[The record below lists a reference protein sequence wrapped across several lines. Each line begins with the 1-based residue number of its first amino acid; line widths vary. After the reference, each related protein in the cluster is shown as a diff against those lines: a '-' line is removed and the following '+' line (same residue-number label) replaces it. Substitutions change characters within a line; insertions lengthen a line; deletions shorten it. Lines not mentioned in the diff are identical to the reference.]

1 MSESGY
7 DAVKQQREEDDLD
20 RWRFASE
27 IVDVVTSTSSDWSA
41 RIGIF
46 GKWGE
51 GKSTV
56 LKFAEQMLKEK
67 DNIVFTFNPWAAQN
81 LAELWEEFG
90 ARFVEALS
98 VARVPFDGAW
108 KASTKA
114 VGKNL
119 GSKGVSQFAEAA
131 SAVFGKD
138 KLYNSALN
146 ILSKWLR
153 YDGDQIRKIRQ
164 KLGNR
169 RLVVLIDDLDRC
181 RPELLPQLLL
191 SLRELLDLPGFT
203 FLLAFDDEI
212 VARALVTENPAWG
225 DGANFLEKILDF
237 RFHLP
242 AITAVQKERF
252 VARAMA
258 RYCPFVPAEASKAI
272 QDLLP
277 DNPRKSKAL
286 IRSLAALQP
295 QIARHDDDEL
305 NWTDIWLAQML
316 RLESYAFFECLLKND
331 TLDREVGSLYRLLR
345 ESNRGKL
352 ANEDEKDR
360 PLKNLIEKV
369 GVKDPVTTRRLI
381 QLIEA
386 VRARASMRFQYACE
400 LAVSPHVIT
409 WKEFRALEASWMAG
423 RETSTL
429 SGWLRQQA
437 ARQFVS
443 SESVDEEAFTTILA
457 RRQECLAEAAESGTI
472 EAHEKSALEAG
483 ALLQMIEQ
491 FLLDLGK
498 INPQRFKK
506 LYGQVGYWIGFR
518 KNVNDLKLRAL
529 EDLSLVK
536 LASSVSDA
544 TALDLLEIVDASNW
558 EVDFGDGVTEL
569 RKAFGGRLTEIVAPA
584 AAREAVNFIT
594 REDGVRNL
602 SEVGRFSA
610 AKACLFR
617 ASSPIWTSAV
627 RPNLLVVVRRW
638 KEDSIIN
645 ANVRDLF
652 DLLIRGLENGI
663 GAVNQSDIATFLRDH
678 DLVKFLWE
686 AVTSKTI
693 QYRLQIA
700 YIRGRQQLIQGGIPE
715 DLMPLS
721 EELRLRLL
729 DDESK
734 NEASGDPGEGLV
746 E

>member
-1 MSESGY
+1 MSELGY
-7 DAVKQQREEDDLD
+7 DAVKQRKDEDDLD

-56 LKFAEQMLKEK
+56 LGFAEQMLRQN
-67 DNIVFTFNPWAAQN
+67 DNVVFTFNPWAAQN

-90 ARFVEALS
+90 TRFVEALS
-98 VARVPFDGAW
+98 AAKIPFEGAW
-108 KASTKA
+108 KTSTKA
-114 VGKNL
+114 AGKSL
-119 GSKGVSQFAEAA
+119 GSKGVGQLAETAA
-131 SAVFGKD
+131 AVFGKD
-138 KLYNSALN
+138 KVYNGALN
-146 ILSKWLR
+146 LLSRWLR

-164 KLGNR
+164 ELGNR

-212 VARALVTENPAWG
+212 VARALVDENPSWG
-225 DGANFLEKILDF
+225 DGVNFLEKILDF

-242 AITAVQKERF
+242 AINAVQKERF

-258 RYCPFVPAEASKAI
+258 RYCPFVPAEKSKEV

-277 DNPRKSKAL
+277 NNPRKLKAL
-286 IRSLAALQP
+286 VRSLAALQP
-295 QIARHDDDEL
+295 QIARHDEDEL

-316 RLESYAFFECLLKND
+316 RLESYAFFECLLMD
-331 TLDREVGSLYRLLR
+331 DALDREVGGLYRLLK
-345 ESNRGKL
+345 ESNRSKF

-360 PLKNLIEKV
+360 PLKSLIAKV
-369 GVKDPVTTRRLI
+369 GVKDPVTFQRLI
-381 QLIEA
+381 QLVEA
-386 VRARASMRFQYACE
+386 ARARASMRFRYACE
-400 LAVSPHVIT
+400 LAVRPHIIT
-409 WKEFRALEASWMAG
+409 WREFRAFKSSWLAD
-423 RETSTL
+423 RQASTL
-429 SGWLRQQA
+429 SEWLKQQA
-437 ARQFVS
+437 AKQLVS

-457 RRQECLAEAAESGTI
+457 RRHECLAEAAECGTI
-472 EAHEKSALEAG
+472 EAHEKSALEAE
-483 ALLQMIEQ
+483 ALLEMIKQ
-491 FLLDLGK
+491 FLFDLGK
-498 INPQRFKK
+498 LNPPRFKK

-518 KNVNDLKLRAL
+518 KNTNDLKLREREEA
-529 EDLSLVK
+529 SLVK
-536 LASSVSDA
+536 LALSVDDA
-544 TALDLLEIVDASNW
+544 TALELLEIVDASNW
-558 EVDFGDGVTEL
+558 DVDFGDGVIEL
-569 RKAFGGRLTEIVAPA
+569 RKAFGGRLTEIIAPA
-584 AAREAVNFIT
+584 AAREAVNFII

-602 SEVGRFSA
+602 SEAGRFSA

-617 ASSPIWTSAV
+617 SSSPIWTSEV
-627 RPNLLVVVRRW
+627 RPKLLVVIQGW
-638 KEDSIIN
+638 KEDSAIN

-652 DLLIRGLENGI
+652 DLLIRGLENGVDS
-663 GAVNQSDIATFLRDH
+663 VNRSDIATFLRDH
-678 DLVKFLWE
+678 DLVKSLWE

-693 QYRLQIA
+693 QYRLQIT
-700 YIRGRQQLIQGGIPE
+700 YIRGRQQLIQNGIPE
-715 DLMPLS
+715 ELLPLS

-734 NEASGDPGEGLV
+734 KEASGDRG
-746 E
+746 